1 MTAEAA
7 SAPEGLH
14 MTSDT
19 RHDPLAELSA
29 QGVAVR
35 LDDLPASCSPAA
47 SSSYPS
53 PAGTSS
59 A

>member
-7 SAPEGLH
+7 STPEGLH

-29 QGVAVR
+29 QGVAV
-35 LDDLPASCSPAA
+35 
-47 SSSYPS
+47 
-53 PAGTSS
+53 
-59 A
+59 